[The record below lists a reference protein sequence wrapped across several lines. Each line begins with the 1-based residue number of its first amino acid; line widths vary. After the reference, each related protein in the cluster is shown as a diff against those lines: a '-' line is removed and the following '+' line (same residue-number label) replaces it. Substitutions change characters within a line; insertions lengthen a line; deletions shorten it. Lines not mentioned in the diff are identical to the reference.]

1 MHTGNGLLR
10 NKQAMGNFRLGS
22 ASGGGRAE
30 GGNSGMTKFE
40 YKFELNLGVDDDGVV
55 DNVEEELDKLGA
67 EGWEL
72 IAVSPCGKDNSYTG
86 YWFMRPLNSK

>member
-1 MHTGNGLLR
+1 
-10 NKQAMGNFRLGS
+10 
-22 ASGGGRAE
+22 
-30 GGNSGMTKFE
+30 MTKFE

-86 YWFMRPLNSK
+86 SRVLSHGSLLPHTCTPGTQARRRSRWFDAYSDL